1 MPITELVFPTYKLES
16 ESLDALRSKRSEIF
30 SHFLGA
36 EGLQSFVTGPILEE
50 NGTSVDAASEK
61 TVLVFG
67 MFPFSLKTLPVSHQ
81 S

>member
-1 MPITELVFPTYKLES
+1 MPITELVFPSYKPDP
-16 ESLDALRSKRSEIF
+16 ESLAALSSKRNQIF

-61 TVLVFG
+61 TALVFG
-67 MFPFSLKTLPVSHQ
+67 KLPSLSKTPLPL
-81 S
+81 